1 MITFMSGQ
9 QGGRRWLT
17 ALLVS
22 CLVVMLA
29 GWRLAIATDSA
40 GGQIPPPANASALT
54 REVDGGSPIAPP
66 ADRDAGISRDPE
78 RLSGSPKRA
87 AAQSR
92 ADKGEP
98 GRPQMLAIPR
108 LDLKMPITAV
118 TVDDTGAMAL
128 PTRPTEIGWYAYG
141 PRPGSTRGSAVLGG
155 HVDSREYGVGPLVTL
170 KQLRRGDDIVIT
182 TNKGTEQFRVSTVR
196 LIGKRDLEVREVFT
210 REGKPLLRI
219 LTCGGTYRRS
229 GGYQANVVVTARPV

>member
-1 MITFMSGQ
+1 MFGQ

-29 GWRLAIATDSA
+29 GWRLAIATDS
-40 GGQIPPPANASALT
+40 GSGQILPTSASAPT
-54 REVDGGSPIAPP
+54 REAHDRSPIAPP
-66 ADRDAGISRDPE
+66 AGPDAGISRGSE
-78 RLSGSPKRA
+78 RLSGSPTRA
-87 AAQSR
+87 ATQSR

-98 GRPQMLAIPR
+98 GPPRMLAIPR

-118 TVDDTGAMAL
+118 TVDDTGAMAV
-128 PTRPTEIGWYAYG
+128 PTRPSEIGWYTYG
-141 PRPGSTRGSAVLGG
+141 PRPGSARGSAVLGG
-155 HVDSREYGVGPLVTL
+155 HVDSREYGVGPLVAL

-182 TNKGTEQFRVSTVR
+182 TNRGTERFRVSTIR
-196 LIGKRDLEVREVFT
+196 LIGKRDLDLPDVFT
-210 REGKPLLRI
+210 REGTPLLRI

>member
-1 MITFMSGQ
+1 MFGQ

-29 GWRLAIATDSA
+29 GWRLAIATDS
-40 GGQIPPPANASALT
+40 GSGQLPPRADASAPT
-54 REVDGGSPIAPP
+54 REAHDQSPIAPP
-66 ADRDAGISRDPE
+66 ADGDAAISHDPE
-78 RLSGSPKRA
+78 QLSGSPKRA
-87 AAQSR
+87 ATQSR

-98 GRPQMLAIPR
+98 GSPQMLAIPR
-108 LDLKMPITAV
+108 LDLKMPIKAV

-141 PRPGSTRGSAVLGG
+141 PRPGSARGSAVLGG

-170 KQLRRGDDIVIT
+170 KQLRQGDDIIIT
-182 TNKGTEQFRVSTVR
+182 TKNGTEPFRVSTVR
-196 LIGKRDLEVREVFT
+196 QIGKRDLELREVFT